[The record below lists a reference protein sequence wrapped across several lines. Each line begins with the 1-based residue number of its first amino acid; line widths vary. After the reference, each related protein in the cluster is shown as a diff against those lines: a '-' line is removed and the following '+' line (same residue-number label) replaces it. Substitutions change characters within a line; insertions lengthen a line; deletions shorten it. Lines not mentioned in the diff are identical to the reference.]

1 MPFQCWV
8 VLYTVYTVDSLS
20 QARNV
25 SEFFV
30 GQIIVTETLLF
41 IAGLS
46 QFQPGKL
53 DKNFTN
59 IFQTDGQETQGLSH
73 TLDEHLELSM
83 FSYEVEEKNNKVN
96 LFSYFIFHT
105 LNVLWL
111 IFYKKKFKK
120 C

>member
-1 MPFQCWV
+1 MLSC
-8 VLYTVYTVDSLS
+8 TVYSVHCWLLEP
-20 QARNV
+20 AHNV
-25 SEFFV
+25 AELFV
-30 GQIIVTETLLF
+30 GQIIVAETLLF

-96 LFSYFIFHT
+96 LLSYFIFHT

>member
-1 MPFQCWV
+1 MQKCCKRV
-8 VLYTVYTVDSLS
+8 YCSVDAISVLSCTVYTVDSLS

-105 LNVLWL
+105 LNVL
-111 IFYKKKFKK
+111 
-120 C
+120 